1 MTFHAHKR
9 NKILTLASRILTK
22 LKDDLLEWDLEEEKN
37 TLDFTSQRSVFIS
50 IFNEPV
56 EVAFFLGRLVDG
68 DGKPIAARLKDAFG
82 EDRAFSVDFGLTNRR
97 HGQKNS
103 VSFG

>member
-1 MTFHAHKR
+1 M
-9 NKILTLASRILTK
+9 
-22 LKDDLLEWDLEEEKN
+22 
-37 TLDFTSQRSVFIS
+37 
-50 IFNEPV
+50 
-56 EVAFFLGRLVDG
+56 AFFLGRLVDG

-103 VSFG
+103 VAFGYLFLEVFVGIDGISVTVKCRRGG